1 MSGEGDGGLHHLLR
15 RQARRAGVDIE
26 CLPPQVALL
35 LQRVSAAYHDNDD
48 YRALMNRANEL
59 SSQEMTALNARIQAA
74 NDGLEEEVQRRT
86 HELLQ
91 AKEAA
96 DASLRIKSEFLANMS
111 HELRTP
117 LHGMLSFAEIG
128 ERKAG
133 SAGEERLQHYF
144 RRVGESGEILLGLLN
159 DLLDLAK
166 LEAGRMHLECARAH
180 VAPLC
185 AAVIHEFN
193 EACRAR
199 QLQMVL
205 QDDAGDI
212 TCNVDTRRLMQLV
225 RNLLGNAVKFSP
237 AGGRI
242 TVQVQQEGD
251 HLLLACTDEGPGIP
265 PAELGTIF
273 DAFVQSSATRT
284 GAGGTGLGLS
294 ICREIATAHG
304 GDIRARNQ
312 TGAGARFELR
322 LPLAEAPD
330 ASEATPL
337 TGPSTATM
345 RPRVQHDDAQQGYPR
360 LHEHVP
366 DAAGDLRRER

>member
-1 MSGEGDGGLHHLLR
+1 MSSAGDDAPHHHLLQ
-15 RQARRAGVDIE
+15 RQARRAGVDIAT
-26 CLPPQVALL
+26 LPPPVAML

-48 YRALMNRANEL
+48 YRALTNRANEL
-59 SSQEMTALNARIQAA
+59 SSEEMSALNSRIQAA
-74 NDGLEEEVQRRT
+74 NEGLEEEVERRT

-96 DASLRIKSEFLANMS
+96 DASLRTKSEFLANMS

-133 SAGEERLQHYF
+133 IAGEERLQHYF

-166 LEAGRMHLECARAH
+166 LEAGRMHLECARARI
-180 VAPLC
+180 APLC
-185 AAVIHEFN
+185 AEVLNEFTA
-193 EACRAR
+193 ACRAR
-199 QLQMVL
+199 ELQMVL
-205 QDDAGDI
+205 QDDASDAP
-212 TCNVDTRRLMQLV
+212 CDVDTRRLMQLV

-237 AGGRI
+237 QGGHI
-242 TVQVQQEGD
+242 TIHLQENEE
-251 HLLLACTDEGPGIP
+251 HLLLSCTDEGPGIP

-304 GDIRARNQ
+304 GDIRARNNP
-312 TGAGARFELR
+312 GGGARFELR
-322 LPLAEAPD
+322 LPLAAHV
-330 ASEATPL
+330 AAH
-337 TGPSTATM
+337 AAA
-345 RPRVQHDDAQQGYPR
+345 HADAQQGYPR
-360 LHEHVP
+360 PHEHLP
-366 DAAGDLRRER
+366 DAARDLRRER